1 MRHRPNQPIDGS
13 SWQPGVGIERDD
25 VPDVARNLAHL
36 AQTTR
41 DSSRARV
48 TRYKRGVRRSSE
60 EAIQLVELPALA
72 LPPHPRLLAL
82 VPEPPTVEEKE
93 SLASTRNGTVASVQ
107 TRDPLARRGETLL
120 VTRHA
125 LRGRIRP
132 VGEKGETKIT
142 IRIRQVVH
150 FQPLAQ
156 LVDLHAVGHEGGHDD
171 HRPQCHVHAIAQL
184 GATQH
189 ARREQPRDPSTRKLV
204 PDGRSADGRQKR
216 ETYPPQR

>member
-1 MRHRPNQPIDGS
+1 M
-13 SWQPGVGIERDD
+13 
-25 VPDVARNLAHL
+25 
-36 AQTTR
+36 
-41 DSSRARV
+41 
-48 TRYKRGVRRSSE
+48 
-60 EAIQLVELPALA
+60 ELPALA

-150 FQPLAQ
+150 FQPLEQ
-156 LVDLHAVGHEGGHDD
+156 LVDLHAVGQEGGHDD
-171 HRPQCHVHAIAQL
+171 HRAQCHGHAIAQL
-184 GATQH
+184 EARQH
-189 ARREQPRDPSTRKLV
+189 ARREQHRDPSIHKRDHEV
-204 PDGRSADGRQKR
+204 RSGDGRQ
-216 ETYPPQR
+216 